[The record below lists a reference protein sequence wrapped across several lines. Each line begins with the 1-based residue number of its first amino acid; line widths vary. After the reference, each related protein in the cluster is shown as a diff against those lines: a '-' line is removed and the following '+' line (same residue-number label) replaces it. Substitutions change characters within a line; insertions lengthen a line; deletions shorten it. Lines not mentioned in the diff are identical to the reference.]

1 MILKPKFPKYMHSI
15 PQYALSEYLIM
26 LLLLRPTDTTPITLS
41 SCTTSFGVSTCFYR
55 TVPVCQ
61 TLQCGGCDTWCTIE
75 FYQKCFLSW

>member
-26 LLLLRPTDTTPITLS
+26 LLLLRPTVTTPITLS
-41 SCTTSFGVSTCFYR
+41 SCTTSFGVSPCFYR

-61 TLQCGGCDTWCTIE
+61 TLQCGGCGKWCTIE
-75 FYQKCFLSW
+75 FYHKCFLS